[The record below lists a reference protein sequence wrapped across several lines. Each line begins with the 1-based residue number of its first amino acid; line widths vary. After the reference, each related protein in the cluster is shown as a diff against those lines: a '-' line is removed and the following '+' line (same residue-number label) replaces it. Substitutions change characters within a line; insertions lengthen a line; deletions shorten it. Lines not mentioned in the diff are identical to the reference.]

1 MGWLRSLFSGIQ
13 SQEGSSSINI
23 TVGMSYDRVV
33 RQLGPPRDA
42 GVSGADILGR
52 GSSDPRVSDV
62 FLYFEKH
69 PSADYSIRFSHG
81 KVVSFK
87 EYPKGS

>member
-1 MGWLRSLFSGIQ
+1 MNWLLSLLRGKRSPKGT
-13 SQEGSSSINI
+13 SSVTIK
-23 TVGMSYDRVV
+23 VGMSYDKIKRL
-33 RQLGPPRDA
+33 LGPPRDA

-52 GSSDPRVSDV
+52 GSRDPRVSDV
-62 FLYFEKH
+62 FIYFEKH

-87 EYPKGS
+87 EYPKS